1 MEATRHTVIYKKE
14 GVYACFPTLVRGEN
28 GQLVTRFAT
37 RVQASHIDPRGGYAS
52 LVSTDEG
59 ETWYPTQEEVVDPA
73 WMDAKGQLV
82 IPAAHGWRYAPA
94 AQRGAL
100 EARGLEVRDVP
111 DGSVAYAE
119 GCIVRTSMDRGRT
132 FTEQEI
138 ETPPQA
144 LVMNFY
150 DVASTLRYDEKTIMR
165 AVYGRP
171 VAHVPFYE
179 VWLLRSEDNGE
190 SWDFLTLAS
199 DPGKKVGLGETA
211 LLKLPDGDLI
221 ALMRSE
227 PVREQKSIYLSRSQD
242 AGKTWSAPI
251 NTGIHGHPPHLLML
265 PSGEIVCTYGYRE
278 DPMGIRA
285 VFSQDEGHTW
295 SASTP
300 KVLRADGWGRR
311 GDLGYPVTVQRED
324 GSLFTIYYFTGADG
338 ITHIA
343 GSFWER

>member
-1 MEATRHTVIYKKE
+1 METVRHTVIYKKE

-28 GQLVTRFAT
+28 GQLITRFAT
-37 RVQASHIDPRGGYAS
+37 RVQASHIDPRGGYTS
-52 LVSTDEG
+52 LTSTDEG
-59 ETWYPTQEEVVDPA
+59 ESWHPTQEEVVDPA
-73 WMDAKGQLV
+73 WMDAQGQIV

-100 EARGLEVRDVP
+100 ETRGLEVRDVP

-119 GCIVRTSMDRGRT
+119 GCIVRTSTDQGKT

-150 DVASTLRYDEKTIMR
+150 DVASMLRYDEKIIMR

-190 SWDFLTLAS
+190 SWEFLTLAS
-199 DPGKKVGLGETA
+199 DPEKEVGLGETA
-211 LLKLPDGDLI
+211 LLKMPGGDLV
-221 ALMRSE
+221 AMMRSE
-227 PVREQKSIYLSRSQD
+227 PVREQKYLYLSRSQD
-242 AGKTWSAPI
+242 AGKTWSTPV
-251 NTGIHGHPPHLLML
+251 NTGIHGHPPHLLPL
-265 PSGEIVCTYGYRE
+265 RSGEIVCTYGFRE

-285 VFSQDEGHTW
+285 VSSCDEGHTW
-295 SASTP
+295 SAAAP
-300 KVLRADGWGRR
+300 QVLRADGWGRG
-311 GDLGYPVTVQRED
+311 GDLGYPVTVQRAD
-324 GSLFTIYYFTGADG
+324 DSLFTIYYFTGADG